1 MQRNIALVNLDNVVR
16 NAENIRSLIGSAK
29 LCAVVKCDGYGHGA
43 AAIANALHGVCDS
56 FAVALVDEGAQ
67 IRAAGV
73 DEDILVLQPALD
85 ETEVLR
91 AAAYNMILTLADDN
105 DFLLVKKT
113 CEKFGVRVRVHL
125 KANTGM
131 NRLGYE
137 YWQFLN
143 SCLLVKKQ
151 TNISVEGVYSHFY
164 LPESRSETR
173 AQYELFLRFCSVA
186 EGVFGKLTKHI
197 AASGGV
203 FADSA
208 YHMDMVRCG
217 IALYGYLPRGIK
229 SDKRFLP
236 ALCVYTHAVSGR
248 KYEFGGVAYGRANG
262 RSGDLTT
269 LRIGYGDGFLRAGG
283 IGNINNLCMDACVVS
298 GAHAKGEPVLIFA
311 DADEYA
317 RRHNTISYEALC
329 SVTKRAEFVYV
340 RGLEQKNKE

>member
-1 MQRNIALVNLDNVVR
+1 
-16 NAENIRSLIGSAK
+16 
-29 LCAVVKCDGYGHGA
+29 
-43 AAIANALHGVCDS
+43 
-56 FAVALVDEGAQ
+56 
-67 IRAAGV
+67 
-73 DEDILVLQPALD
+73 
-85 ETEVLR
+85 
-91 AAAYNMILTLADDN
+91 
-105 DFLLVKKT
+105 
-113 CEKFGVRVRVHL
+113 
-125 KANTGM
+125 M

-203 FADSA
+203 FADAA

-217 IALYGYLPRGIK
+217 IALYGYLPRGIR

-236 ALCVYTHAVSGR
+236 ALCVYTHAAAGR
-248 KYEFGGVAYGRANG
+248 KYEFGGIAYGRANG

-269 LRIGYGDGFLRAGG
+269 LRIGYGDGFFRAGG

-298 GAHAKGEPVLIFA
+298 GAHAKGEPVLVFA